1 VRINIYRLD
10 VFMHMSTAF
19 VNCNQMGKTDVDE
32 RLYPLGFDPDAMMY
46 RISKMKPLVIVRP
59 SIVGASMEQPFPGW

>member
-1 VRINIYRLD
+1 
-10 VFMHMSTAF
+10 
-19 VNCNQMGKTDVDE
+19 MGKTDVDE